1 MMKQVDYEKLNKE
14 GLLIVLPCKIGEEV
28 YVSPN
33 NGKDFYKATL
43 RGLHFNNEGKMAYV
57 VDVIRFNGNTFMD
70 YFTKVYTKEEY
81 ESINEI

>member
-1 MMKQVDYEKLNKE
+1 MKQVNYEQLHKE

-33 NGKDFYKATL
+33 RKSFYKGILT
-43 RGLHFNNEGKMAYV
+43 GVHFNNEGNMVYV
-57 VDVIRFNGNTFMD
+57 VDIIRINGNTFMD